1 MEQAVDHDQL
11 DVALKS
17 CGATWDAAQTHGLL
31 SGRLAVAGADSG
43 FEWLSQVLE
52 GTDASG
58 TLRSECE
65 MMLSSLFESTY
76 RQLSERRSEF
86 EPLLPDDD
94 ESAPLRAAALGRW
107 CEGFLHGLVSNKYAN
122 ALSERLAAE
131 PLEDIIKD
139 MLQITRAAVEDD
151 SDNEADEA
159 AYAELVEYLR
169 VSAQLAYEELAGFR
183 RKPGNEEGTDA
194 EPEVLH
200 EQ

>member
-11 DVALKS
+11 DAALKS

-52 GTDASG
+52 GTDSSG
-58 TLRSECE
+58 VLRNECE
-65 MMLSSLFESTY
+65 VMLSSLFESTY
-76 RQLSERRSEF
+76 RQLAERRSEF
-86 EPLLPDDD
+86 EPLLPDDED
-94 ESAPLRAAALGRW
+94 NAPVRAAALGRW
-107 CEGFLHGLVSNKYAN
+107 CEGFLHGLVSSKHAD
-122 ALSERLAAE
+122 ALRERLSAE

-139 MLQITRAAVEDD
+139 MLQITRATAEDG
-151 SDNEADEA
+151 SDDEANEA

-169 VSAQLAYEELAGFR
+169 VAAQLAFEELAEFR
-183 RKPGNEEGTDA
+183 HKPGNEEETDV

-200 EQ
+200 